1 MVFDGSIAADSA
13 SSARRGNHPT
23 AGFSFKLVFPACA
36 EGYDG

>member
-13 SSARRGNHPT
+13 SSAT